1 MINLKKFQKLKNR
14 SMKSLIRNLFNTKF
28 GIFFRNLFGVRPKYF
43 LIDFSAKELSIS
55 DAFFWRTDNNFKTL
69 FKFTNLLSFFYK
81 DKDSHVE
88 IIFYD
93 KNNRFLKKVVKEN
106 IILSDELL
114 IDKFFLNGIEDF
126 GVFYIFHKSQK
137 LHNSIIRNSC
147 YVGYSKDNNLASFV
161 HGNLTSAFSDFSGN
175 VITFGIGS
183 MSLFKNQ
190 KYIVQ
195 NYFAD
200 YDKTELLLHNSSNK
214 KIFFLI
220 NNVNYKL
227 NTGCSTI
234 IDIGKDNTAHIISNS
249 YLLRPIIINYKSNF
263 IDVYHG

>member
-1 MINLKKFQKLKNR
+1 M
-14 SMKSLIRNLFNTKF
+14 SMKLLIRNLFNTKF
-28 GIFFRNLFGVRPKYF
+28 GIFLRNFLGIRPKYF
-43 LIDFSAKELSIS
+43 LVNFNAKELSIS

-69 FKFTNLLSFFYK
+69 FKFTNILSFFYN
-81 DKDSHVE
+81 DKDSHIE

-93 KNNRFLKKVVKEN
+93 KNNKFLKKILKEN

-114 IDKFFLNGIEDF
+114 IDKFFLEGIEDF
-126 GVFYIFHKSQK
+126 GVFYIFHKTQN

-161 HGNLTSAFSDFSGN
+161 HGNVTSATSDFSGN
-175 VITFGIGS
+175 VITFGIS
-183 MSLFKNQ
+183 CRSLFKNQ

-200 YDKTELLLHNSSNK
+200 YDKTELLIHNSSNK
-214 KIFFLI
+214 RIFFLI
-220 NNVNYKL
+220 NKINYKL
-227 NTGCSTI
+227 NPGCSI
-234 IDIGKDNTAHIISNS
+234 VIDIGKDNTARIISNS